1 MTQRR
6 LRPDEVELWN
16 KVRQSTTP
24 LHPTRKQA
32 IVAAVE
38 QISQK
43 PVRQPIARFRIGQ
56 KAAADKTAL
65 AQSTSLP
72 RRVLDMPLN
81 MDSKKYGQLKRGKLV
96 PQARLDLHGMTLEQ
110 AHPCLR
116 AFILRAHG
124 DGLRLVLV
132 ITGKGRQK
140 PQAGPIP
147 ERQGVLRHQV
157 PQWLNS
163 APLAP
168 VVLQISTSH
177 LRHGGG
183 GALYVYLRRHK

>member
-16 KVRQSTTP
+16 KVRQNTTP
-24 LHPTRKQA
+24 LHPTKKRA
-32 IVAAVE
+32 MVAAVE

-43 PVRQPIARFRIGQ
+43 PRQQIPQFQIGQ
-56 KAAADKTAL
+56 KAPADRAAL

-81 MDSKKYGQLKRGKLV
+81 MDSKRFAKLKRGKLA

-110 AHPCLR
+110 AHSALR
-116 AFILRAHG
+116 AFILGAHG

-140 PQAGPIP
+140 SETGPIP

-157 PQWLNS
+157 PHWLQS
-163 APLAP
+163 APLGAA
-168 VVLQISTSH
+168 VLQISTSH

-183 GALYVYLRRHK
+183 GALYVYLRRRK